1 MLRDI
6 VATFVKIISFAL
18 PIHVDALMMDVIL
31 NNPKPITIDLKPT
44 LVTCAF
50 V

>member
-6 VATFVKIISFAL
+6 VATFFKIISFAL
-18 PIHVDALMMDVIL
+18 PIHVDAFMVNVVL

-44 LVTCAF
+44 LVTCAL